1 MGSTLPRLPP
11 GPQPLRIMRSPTFP
25 QSGPRPSG
33 FSATTGGRLLRFMA
47 HPSVGLRA
55 YTAIFVR
62 SGEKRPSAQ
71 SFWPFHASRQRAY
84 RNALVRTELLELL
97 RIFYRIKRNDFVRT
111 ELLRTFSPVPSP
123 WVSQGPPASCSD
135 RAAAHKGRVPRRS
148 ADRKAPPD
156 DSGGALGGIRRAHP
170 RVGFARRSRCF
181 PEKARR
187 KRAAGRQ
194 GLPGKEAQPPPI
206 KTTPAPIPVSA
217 SP

>member
-1 MGSTLPRLPP
+1 MGPTLPRLPP
-11 GPQPLRIMRSPTFP
+11 RPQPLRIMRSPTFSSVRP
-25 QSGPRPSG
+25 PSERIFCHDRGASFAFHGPPVRRASGLHSH
-33 FSATTGGRLLRFMA
+33 L
-47 HPSVGLRA
+47 H
-55 YTAIFVR
+55 R

-71 SFWPFHASRQRAY
+71 SFWPSHASRQRAY

-97 RIFYRIKRNDFVRT
+97 RMFYRIKRNAFVRT

-123 WVSQGPPASCSD
+123 LVSQGPPASCSD

-148 ADRKAPPD
+148 ADRKAPPES
-156 DSGGALGGIRRAHP
+156 SGGALGGIRRAHP

-181 PEKARR
+181 PGKARK

>member
-1 MGSTLPRLPP
+1 MGPTLPRLPP
-11 GPQPLRIMRSPTFP
+11 VPQPLRIMRSLTFP
-25 QSGPRPSG
+25 PVRPPSEGSFRHERRASFAFHGPPVRRASGLHSH
-33 FSATTGGRLLRFMA
+33 L
-47 HPSVGLRA
+47 H
-55 YTAIFVR
+55 R

-71 SFWPFHASRQRAY
+71 SFWPSHASRQRAY
-84 RNALVRTELLELL
+84 RNALVRTELL
-97 RIFYRIKRNDFVRT
+97 
-111 ELLRTFSPVPSP
+111 RTFSPVPSP
-123 WVSQGPPASCSD
+123 LVSQGPPASCSD
-135 RAAAHKGRVPRRS
+135 RAAAHRGRVPRRS

-181 PEKARR
+181 PGKARK

-194 GLPGKEAQPPPI
+194 GLPGEEAQPPPI